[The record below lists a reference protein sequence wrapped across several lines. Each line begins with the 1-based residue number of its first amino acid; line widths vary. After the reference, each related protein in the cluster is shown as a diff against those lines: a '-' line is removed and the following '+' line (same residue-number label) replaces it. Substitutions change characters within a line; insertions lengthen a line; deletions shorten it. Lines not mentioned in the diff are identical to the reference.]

1 MFADIHKNLAMQIVE
16 AVREVCGLHINFIN
30 ASGIVFASTDS
41 ARIGCFHEVGYH
53 AFQMGSM
60 IEVTEDDPASGV
72 YRGVNLPVYHE
83 GLVIAVIG
91 ISGSPEDAVKYAH
104 LAERITRLLIREQ
117 ELNHDRRISSEKKSA
132 LIRLLSSESYANPEF
147 LRSSLMELRIH
158 PDRALRMLLIRFRTA
173 GAPGC
178 EGSLDQGVLRLFDSA
193 GIRLYA
199 YRYPDEYAAVAEDG
213 LIQDTMPLFQKFAKE
228 YGGSLCIGI
237 GSAEPLVCIFRSF
250 KTAQTALKS
259 ASAGTSALAVY
270 EDLTLELLLGNVEPD
285 IQAEYQRK
293 VLRGLS
299 QEDLSLLRV
308 YYEEDMSLTATGRRL
323 FMHKNTLQYKLD
335 RIYRLC
341 GLNPRRFQDALLI
354 CLGLKLT

>member
-1 MFADIHKNLAMQIVE
+1 MFTDIQKNLAMQIVE

-41 ARIGCFHEVGYH
+41 ARIGGFHEVGYH
-53 AFQMGSM
+53 AFQTGSM
-60 IEVTEDDPASGV
+60 IEVTEDDPVSGV
-72 YRGVNLPVYHE
+72 YRGINLPVYHE
-83 GLVIAVIG
+83 GLFIAVIG
-91 ISGSPEDAVKYAH
+91 ISGPPEDAVKYAH

-117 ELNHDRRISSEKKSA
+117 ALSHDRRISSEKKSA
-132 LIRLLSSESYANPEF
+132 LVSLLSSGSYANPDF
-147 LRSSLMELRIH
+147 LRNSLMELRIH

-173 GAPGC
+173 GAPGY
-178 EGSLDQGVLRLFDSA
+178 EGSLEQGVLRLFDSA
-193 GIRLYA
+193 GIKLYA

-213 LIQDTMPLFQKFAKE
+213 LIQDTMPLFQKFAKA

-237 GSAEPLVCIFRSF
+237 GSAESFACIFRSF

-259 ASAGTSALAVY
+259 ASVGTSALAVY
-270 EDLTLELLLGNVEPD
+270 EDLTLELLLGSVEPD

-299 QEDLSLLRV
+299 PEDLSLLRV

-335 RIYRLC
+335 RIYRIC
-341 GLNPRRFQDALLI
+341 GLNPRRFQDAVLI
-354 CLGLKLT
+354 CLGLQLS